1 MQVIGKAKLLW
12 NEFIK
17 FTENEKAHSD
27 KRELGWYTDV
37 RYKVPNEIDNIIWRQ
52 YKKTGEH
59 RDPNGVICIISPY
72 CIETAKEHLDY
83 LESMDLPWDLI
94 YYDKG
99 VAVIRS
105 GDFRLGVPESAVEC
119 QFFQNL
125 DNYTLAQLKGTAKT
139 EFSLVSQDDV
149 SKKDMDQ
156 KLQSKQAEIK
166 TKENEIKKLQEEKKA
181 ELEKIRLELEEKYAR
196 QLQLIEAKKAEIEK
210 QKDVLEKQMFL
221 LETELYSIRCF
232 MGETVDFIPLRKGG
246 YSHTE
251 EPLVFFQK
259 VRYLDEEL
267 GKWLSIYGFD
277 GSSNDISCFE
287 EALKRR
293 EDLRELFAPGPKSIS
308 IVKISKNGISY
319 GASGWVANTLDMYK
333 KYHGQQ
339 IGILVRDGENLW
351 VGWTD
356 EERIQIHDGNAF
368 LKPETKEQSVE
379 EAAGV
384 SDTKEEK
391 ASRYFIFS
399 ILQGL
404 IQNGKLFH
412 IPDGVNILKPNPYII
427 LSLADGWLED
437 NRYGTFSDIVN
448 RTDAPLAV
456 GDMILTTSRI
466 TRDDAGMGNIWN
478 NGRSTRYDKY
488 NNDRGRGEKNRT
500 HDASIPDK
508 KVVPVNL
515 IDTHEEYVVYWKKY
529 RLEVTK
535 VPSEQLKDEN
545 AALTSCHYETNRT
558 DEFLGMERSYL
569 RINNGKLYQ
578 KIPVKGKSPEDIFQ
592 TAKIYGYERQ
602 EDEYIIHDVTQSYYR
617 IYDHTEFYG
626 MEKNC
631 FISAKKL
638 NWSEKTSYANMEIF
652 EGEYL
657 NLTYLNSV
665 YLAYA
670 IQNRKIGGWKRAGT
684 VVDYADSLPYLHTA
698 LEYLRKREKEEA
710 AMLEKYMA
718 LYEGWQVDLSEWRLE
733 HNYHRLTETRAWK
746 FARDISEWKGT
757 VNND

>member
-1 MQVIGKAKLLW
+1 MQVIGKAKLIWDNFLQ
-12 NEFIK
+12 FI
-17 FTENEKAHSD
+17 ESEKEYSD

-37 RYKVPNEIDNIIWRQ
+37 RYKVPPEIDRIIWHH

-59 RDPNGVICIISPY
+59 RDPTGVLCIISQH
-72 CIETAKEHLDY
+72 CIDTVKEHLDY
-83 LESMDLPWDLI
+83 LESMDLPWDLL

-105 GDFRLGVPESAVEC
+105 GDFQLGIPESVVEC
-119 QFFQNL
+119 QLFQNL
-125 DNYTLAQLKGTAKT
+125 DNYTLAQLKGSAKT
-139 EFSLVSQDDV
+139 EFSLISQDDV

-156 KLQSKQAEIK
+156 KLQSKQAEIDAK
-166 TKENEIKKLQEEKKA
+166 KDEIKKLQEEKNA
-181 ELEKIRLELEEKYAR
+181 ELEKIRLELEKKYAEKI
-196 QLQLIEAKKAEIEK
+196 QVIEVKKAEIEK
-210 QKDVLEKQMFL
+210 QKNILEKQMFL

-232 MGETVDFIPLRKGG
+232 MGETVDFIPLLKGS

-277 GSSNDISCFE
+277 GNTEDISYFE
-287 EALKRR
+287 DALKHR

-308 IVKISKNGISY
+308 IVKISKNGVSY
-319 GASGWVANTLDMYK
+319 GANGWVANTLAVYK

-339 IGILVRDGENLW
+339 IGILVRDGGNLW
-351 VGWTD
+351 IGWTD
-356 EERIQIHDGNAF
+356 EERIQIHDGNVF
-368 LKPETKEQSVE
+368 LKPETKEQSVD
-379 EAAGV
+379 EATGV

-412 IPDGVNILKPNPYII
+412 IPDGVNVLKPNPYII
-427 LSLADGWLED
+427 LSMADGWLED

-456 GDMILTTSRI
+456 GDMILTTNRI

-478 NGRSTRYDKY
+478 NGRTTRYDKY

-508 KVVPVNL
+508 KVVRVNL
-515 IDTHEEYVVYWKKY
+515 IDTYEDYIVYWKKY

-535 VPSEQLKDEN
+535 IPSPPVREGN
-545 AALTSCHYETNRT
+545 FTVTNYHYETKRT
-558 DEFLGMERSYL
+558 DEYLGTGKTYL
-569 RINNGKLYQ
+569 RVSNHKLFDQ
-578 KIPVKGKSPEDIFQ
+578 VPVKGKSTEEIFQ
-592 TAKIYGYERQ
+592 AALIYGYVQKER
-602 EDEYIIHDVTQSYYR
+602 EYITSDTENSCYM
-617 IYDHTEFYG
+617 IYDHTEFDG
-626 MEKNC
+626 CERNC
-631 FISAKKL
+631 FVSAIKS
-638 NWSEKTSYANMEIF
+638 NWSEKVSYANMEIF
-652 EGEYL
+652 ESEYL

-665 YLAYA
+665 YLTYA
-670 IQNRKIGGWKRAGT
+670 IQNRKIGGWRRAGA

-710 AMLEKYMA
+710 AMLEKYMT
-718 LYEGWQVDLSEWRLE
+718 LYDGWQVDLSEWRLE
-733 HNYHRLTETRAWK
+733 HNYHRLTETRARK
-746 FARDISEWKGT
+746 FAKERQTAAAEL
-757 VNND
+757 

>member
-1 MQVIGKAKLLW
+1 MLVIGKAKLIW
-12 NEFIK
+12 EK
-17 FTENEKAHSD
+17 FLQFAESEKEHSD

-37 RYKVPNEIDNIIWRQ
+37 RYKVPPEIDRIIWDN

-59 RDPNGVICIISPY
+59 RDPVGVICIISQY
-72 CIETAKEHLDY
+72 CIDTVKEHLDY

-105 GDFRLGVPESAVEC
+105 GDFQLGIPESVIEY
-119 QFFQNL
+119 QLFQNL
-125 DNYTLAQLKGTAKT
+125 DNYTLAQLKGAAKT
-139 EFSLVSQDDV
+139 EFSLVSQDNV

-156 KLQSKQAEIK
+156 KLQNKQAEIDA
-166 TKENEIKKLQEEKKA
+166 KENEIKRFQEEKNA
-181 ELEKIRLELEEKYAR
+181 ELEKIRLELEKKYAEKI
-196 QLQLIEAKKAEIEK
+196 QVIEAKKAEMEK

-232 MGETVDFIPLRKGG
+232 MGETVDFIPLLKGS

-277 GSSNDISCFE
+277 GSTEDISYFE
-287 EALKRR
+287 DALKYR

-308 IVKISKNGISY
+308 IVKISKNGVSY
-319 GASGWVANTLDMYK
+319 GASGWVANTLAVYK

-351 VGWTD
+351 AGWTD
-356 EERIQIHDGNAF
+356 EERIQIHDGNVF
-368 LKPETKEQSVE
+368 LKPKTKEQSVD
-379 EAAGV
+379 EAVRV

-412 IPDGVNILKPNPYII
+412 IPDGVNIMKPNPYII
-427 LSLADGWLED
+427 FSMADGWLED

-448 RTDAPLAV
+448 RTDAPLSV
-456 GDMILTTSRI
+456 GDMILTINRI
-466 TRDDAGMGNIWN
+466 TRDDVGIGNIWN
-478 NGRSTRYDKY
+478 NGRTTRYDKY

-500 HDASIPDK
+500 HDASIPDR

-515 IDTHEEYVVYWKKY
+515 IDTHEVYAVYWKKY

-535 VPSEQLKDEN
+535 IPSPPVREGN
-545 AALTSCHYETNRT
+545 LTVTNYHYEKKKTN
-558 DEFLGMERSYL
+558 EYLGMEKTYL
-569 RINNGKLYQ
+569 KVDNHKLFYQ
-578 KIPVKGKSPEDIFQ
+578 VPVKGKSPEEIFQ
-592 TAKIYGYERQ
+592 TALIYGYVCKEQ
-602 EDEYIIHDVTQSYYR
+602 ECIISETEKCYLMV
-617 IYDHTEFYG
+617 YDHIEFDG
-626 MEKNC
+626 CERNC
-631 FISAKKL
+631 FVSAIKS
-638 NWSEKTSYANMEIF
+638 NWSEKVSYANMEIL
-652 EGEYL
+652 EDEYL
-657 NLTYLNSV
+657 NLTYLNSI
-665 YLAYA
+665 YLTYA
-670 IQNRKIGGWKRAGT
+670 IQNRKIGGWRRARA

-710 AMLEKYMA
+710 TMLEKYMT
-718 LYEGWQVDLSEWRLE
+718 LYDGWQVDLSEWRLK
-733 HNYHRLTETRAWK
+733 HNYHRLTETRARK
-746 FARDISEWKGT
+746 FAKERQTAVAEL
-757 VNND
+757 